1 MDIDYSNLPRHN
13 VIFVD
18 MKSFFASIE
27 AVERNLDSL
36 KTLLVVVGDR
46 NRSGSMVLASTP
58 AMKAKF
64 GIKTGSRLYEVP
76 KIRGIQIVEARM
88 GFYLQKSLE
97 ITNILTR
104 FAPWDSIHQYSI
116 DEAAIYIG
124 NSKKLFGTPR
134 QVAKIMQKTI
144 YEETKL
150 LSCYGIG
157 PNKFLAKVILD
168 TLGKKQGIAEC
179 QYEDVPKLIWPL
191 PLSQVWG
198 IGKRMEKK
206 LNAMNIYTLGELAHY
221 PLELLRKKFG
231 VIGEQLYWH
240 AHGIDLSPV
249 TYDQDFSIQKGIG
262 KGITLLR
269 DYEDIE
275 EIKTVILE
283 LCEDTAMR
291 AREEKLAARTI
302 SLAIGYSQYDG
313 GGGFHRSKTIEM
325 ATNITMNI
333 YRVCLLLL
341 HKHYSGRIVRSI
353 HVSLSNLEK
362 DESIQMNLFED
373 EYKQRTL
380 GYVMDQ
386 IRNKYGS
393 TAILRGRS
401 YTKGGT
407 TIARSHTLG
416 GHKL

>member
-1 MDIDYSNLPRHN
+1 MPQRTI
-13 VIFVD
+13 IFVD

-27 AVERNLDSL
+27 AVERNLDPL
-36 KTLLVVVGDR
+36 KTLLVVVGDKNR
-46 NRSGSMVLASTP
+46 NGSVVLASTP
-58 AMKAKF
+58 AMKEKF
-64 GIKTGSRLYEVP
+64 GIKTGNRLYEVP

-88 GFYLQKSLE
+88 GFYLKKSLE
-97 ITNILTR
+97 ITKILTR
-104 FAPWDSIHQYSI
+104 FAPWDSIQQYSI

-124 NSKKLFGTPR
+124 NSERLFGTPR
-134 QVAKIMQKTI
+134 QVAELMKKTI

-150 LSCYGIG
+150 ISCYGIG

-179 QYEDVPKLIWPL
+179 QYEDVPELLWPL
-191 PLSQVWG
+191 PLGQVWG
-198 IGKRMEKK
+198 IGKRLEKK
-206 LNAMNIYTLGELAHY
+206 LNAMNIFTLRELAHY

-231 VIGEQLYWH
+231 VIGEQLFWH

-249 TYDQDFSIQKGIG
+249 TYEQNFSIQKGIG

-269 DYEDIE
+269 DYCDIE

-291 AREEKLAARTI
+291 ARGENLVACTI

-313 GGGFHRSKTIEM
+313 GGGFHRSKTMEI
-325 ATNITMNI
+325 ATNITMDI

-341 HKHYSGRIVRSI
+341 HKHYSGQIVRSV

-362 DESIQMNLFED
+362 DEMIQMSLFED
-373 EYKQRTL
+373 GYKQKIL

-401 YTKGGT
+401 YTKDGT

-416 GHKL
+416 GHKW

>member
-1 MDIDYSNLPRHN
+1 MDIDYSKIPRYN

-27 AVERNLDSL
+27 AVERNLNPL

-46 NRSGSMVLASTP
+46 NRSGSVVLASTP

-88 GFYLQKSLE
+88 GFYLQKSIE
-97 ITNILTR
+97 ITKILTR
-104 FAPWDSIHQYSI
+104 FAPWDSIQQYSI

-124 NSKKLFGTPR
+124 NSERLFGTPWE
-134 QVAKIMQKTI
+134 VAERIQKII

-150 LSCYGIG
+150 ISCFGIG

-168 TLGKKQGIAEC
+168 AFGKKHGIAEC
-179 QYEDVPKLIWPL
+179 QYEDVPDLLWPL
-191 PLSQVWG
+191 SLDEVWG
-198 IGKRMEKK
+198 IGKRLEKK
-206 LNAMNIYTLGELAHY
+206 LNAMNIFTVRDLAHY
-221 PLELLRKKFG
+221 PLEGLRKKFG
-231 VIGEQLYWH
+231 VIGEELFWH

-249 TYDQDFSIQKGIG
+249 TYEQDFSIQKGIG

-269 DYEDIE
+269 DYGDIE

-283 LCEDTAMR
+283 LCEDTARR
-291 AREEKLAARTI
+291 ARKQVLAARTI
-302 SLAIGYSQYDG
+302 SLVLGYSQHDG
-313 GGGFHRSKTIEM
+313 GGGFNRSKTIEM
-325 ATNITMNI
+325 ATSITMDI

-341 HKHYSGRIVRSI
+341 HKHYSGKIVRSVS
-353 HVSLSNLEK
+353 VSLSNLEK
-362 DESIQMNLFED
+362 DEMIQMSLFED
-373 EYKQRTL
+373 EYKQKTL
-380 GYVMDQ
+380 GYVMDR
-386 IRNKYGS
+386 IRDKYGS

-401 YTKGGT
+401 YMKGGM
-407 TIARSHTLG
+407 TISRSHTLG
-416 GHKL
+416 GHKI